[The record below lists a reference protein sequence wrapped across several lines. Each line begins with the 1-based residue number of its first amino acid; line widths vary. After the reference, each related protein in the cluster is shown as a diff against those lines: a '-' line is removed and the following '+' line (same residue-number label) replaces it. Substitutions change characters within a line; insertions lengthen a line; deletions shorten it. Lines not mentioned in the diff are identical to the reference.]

1 MHYSLSEPKVV
12 RKKTLCPTLWL
23 IVSCQPR
30 VQPSFTSTTTMARQS
45 SRKRGES
52 DPNKPP
58 KKQKF
63 QHVDDGKE
71 LGDKE
76 PKRADGGKG
85 KGARPAKKAGR

>member
-1 MHYSLSEPKVV
+1 
-12 RKKTLCPTLWL
+12 
-23 IVSCQPR
+23 
-30 VQPSFTSTTTMARQS
+30 MARRS

-58 KKQKF
+58 KKQKV

-76 PKRADGGKG
+76 PKSAGGGKG